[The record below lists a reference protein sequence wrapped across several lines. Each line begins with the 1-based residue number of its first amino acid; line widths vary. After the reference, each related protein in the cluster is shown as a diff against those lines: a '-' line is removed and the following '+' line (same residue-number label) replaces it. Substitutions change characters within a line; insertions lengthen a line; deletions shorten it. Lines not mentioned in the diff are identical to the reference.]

1 MRVLCPGDA
10 SRWQSGTGAGVTGL
24 CVGIDLGGTRIK
36 AGVVENGRVTARSEL
51 ASDSAA
57 GLGPKLAAL
66 GELVDTLAAGRTVH
80 SVGMAMPGI
89 VDRRSRRLTAINA
102 KWSDATEIDFP
113 AWAAAGWGAP
123 LIIENDAVAALAGEW
138 RCGAGAGADG
148 VVMMTLGT
156 GIGVS
161 AVVDGRLLHGSHGQ
175 AAIAGH
181 LTVVA
186 GGRQCTCGN
195 RGCAEAEASTSVLPG
210 LARSDR
216 RFATST
222 LATVDAIDYSH
233 VFQDAEIDPLCRDLR
248 DRALEVWSALAVS
261 LVHAYDPEILIVGG
275 GIAAAGDALFAPLSD
290 YLTHYA
296 WTPWGKVTLRASECG
311 ADAAVLGLAAI
322 AEAEIRSSSRP
333 SRKPDDSTMKVSCFI

>member
-1 MRVLCPGDA
+1 M
-10 SRWQSGTGAGVTGL
+10 TGL
-24 CVGIDLGGTRIK
+24 RVGIDLGGTRIK
-36 AGVVENGRVTARSEL
+36 AGVVEDGQVTARSEL
-51 ASDSAA
+51 TSDSAV

-66 GELVDTLAAGRTVH
+66 GELVDALVAGRSVD

-102 KWSDATEIDFP
+102 KWSDATGIDFP

-123 LIIENDAVAALAGEW
+123 LVIENDAVAALAGEW

-186 GGRQCTCGN
+186 GGRLCTCGN
-195 RGCAEAEASTSVLPG
+195 RGCAEAEASTSVLPD
-210 LARSDR
+210 LARSDP
-216 RFATST
+216 RFATSA

-233 VFQDAEIDPLCRDLR
+233 VFQDADTDPLCRDLR
-248 DRALEVWSALAVS
+248 DRALQIWSALAVS

-275 GIAAAGDALFAPLSD
+275 GIAAAGDDLFAPLSD
-290 YLTHYA
+290 YLVRHA
-296 WTPWGKVTLRASECG
+296 WTPWGKVKLRPSECG
-311 ADAAVLGLAAI
+311 VDAAVLGLAAI
-322 AEAEIRSSSRP
+322 AETELRNSSSRP
-333 SRKPDDSTMKVSCFI
+333 SPTSGSSASRARCFK

>member
-1 MRVLCPGDA
+1 
-10 SRWQSGTGAGVTGL
+10 VTGL
-24 CVGIDLGGTRIK
+24 RVGIDLGGTRIK
-36 AGVVENGRVTARSEL
+36 AGVVENGRVTARSVL
-51 ASDSAA
+51 TSDSAA
-57 GLGPKLAAL
+57 GLGPKLPAL
-66 GELVDTLAAGRTVH
+66 GELVDALVAGRTVH

-102 KWSDATEIDFP
+102 KWSDATGIDFP
-113 AWAAAGWGAP
+113 AWATAGWGAP
-123 LIIENDAVAALAGEW
+123 LVIENDAVAALAGEW
-138 RCGAGAGADG
+138 HCGAGAGADG

-186 GGRQCTCGN
+186 GGRLCTCGN

-210 LARSDR
+210 LARSDP
-216 RFATST
+216 RFATSA
-222 LATVDAIDYSH
+222 LATLDAIDYSH
-233 VFQDAEIDPLCRDLR
+233 VFQGADTDPLCRDLR
-248 DRALEVWSALAVS
+248 DRALQVWSALAVS

-275 GIAAAGDALFAPLSD
+275 GIAAAGDDLFAPLSD
-290 YLTHYA
+290 YLTRYA
-296 WTPWGKVTLRASECG
+296 WTPWGKVKLRPSECG

-322 AEAEIRSSSRP
+322 AETELRNSSSRP
-333 SRKPDDSTMKVSCFI
+333 SRTPGGSTSRARFVK